1 MNGIKAMTD
10 DRNSKD
16 QFHRMFSSI
25 KELDNGPVYIRE
37 NGKLHLVSGT
47 GNFSNESQNISK
59 KPLRLFQKGFS
70 VTLGLDDGDR
80 SAGSERKDH
89 FIFVYTKEGNL
100 RYTAKKLFDISL
112 AFIAEHVQH
121 IDSLIGFPEQV
132 AKKLFFAVE
141 ERQKF
146 VDPNVAT
153 KALYLFNEAYGELML
168 KSLCLRNGYLL
179 LSEKLQEIKSFQGL
193 SCLDLS
199 SCKLGDDHDFLD
211 HLTSDN
217 LTSLLHLSLQ
227 DNCLSDRGLRKLTAP
242 VRVMKR
248 GLNNLKVLN
257 LSCNPHISEEGVGYI
272 CCFKKL
278 NSLDITGTAAKMDKF
293 VVRLSKDEAKK
304 DERSQGKVYRQTT
317 IESLRRVVVLE
328 DIYRFKSMLEL
339 NGQTKE
345 NLLLALTELKKK
357 MPSKEVLLS
366 TKIVTYICQNFW
378 LAKAMY
384 FHGDIIII
392 NRADLWD
399 ILRLHWIPSK
409 SLDIIDGLYTGVV
422 DHPLVENIEREAF
435 HQCSRL
441 INGPYRRTVRALV
454 FALKHKPEM
463 SYQIKNSKL
472 PVNQF
477 VKSHKK

>member
-1 MNGIKAMTD
+1 MY
-10 DRNSKD
+10 
-16 QFHRMFSSI
+16 SSI
-25 KELDNGPVYIRE
+25 KDLDNGPVYIRE

-47 GNFSNESQNISK
+47 GNFSKETQNISK

-153 KALYLFNEAYGELML
+153 KALCLFNEAYGELML

-199 SCKLGDDHDFLD
+199 CCKLGDDHDFLD

-257 LSCNPHISEEGVGYI
+257 LSCNPRISEAGVGYI

-278 NSLDITGTAAKMDKF
+278 NSLDITGTAAKMCKS
-293 VVRLSKDEAKK
+293 LMTLLQ
-304 DERSQGKVYRQTT
+304 SQLGLLAAEVALEEFSHEKCKTEGWAEQ
-317 IESLRRVVVLE
+317 VVLQWNNIVSE
-328 DIYRFKSMLEL
+328 SANSKQIPEARRIAQCFYGTDKTLKSKLEQFPLEL
-339 NGQTKE
+339 VQKERASQNKMQFRKAPLQTLRTTVQEKE
-345 NLLLALTELKKK
+345 KNIKNKNKTDETLNNKKRSLENE
-357 MPSKEVLLS
+357 PFRGGFAGVFWVIVLLQHPRS
-366 TKIVTYICQNFW
+366 LQLELT
-378 LAKAMY
+378 
-384 FHGDIIII
+384 
-392 NRADLWD
+392 NRWPD
-399 ILRLHWIPSK
+399 ILLQDFLVDSRIHGSIYHSKPSR
-409 SLDIIDGLYTGVV
+409 S
-422 DHPLVENIEREAF
+422 
-435 HQCSRL
+435 
-441 INGPYRRTVRALV
+441 
-454 FALKHKPEM
+454 
-463 SYQIKNSKL
+463 
-472 PVNQF
+472 
-477 VKSHKK
+477 